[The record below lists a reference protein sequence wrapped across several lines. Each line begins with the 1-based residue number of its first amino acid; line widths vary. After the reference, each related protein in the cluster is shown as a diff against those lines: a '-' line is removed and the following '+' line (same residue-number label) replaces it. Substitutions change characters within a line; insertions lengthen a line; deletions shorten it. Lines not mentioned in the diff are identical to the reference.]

1 MKFLV
6 DAQLPRSLSDFLK
19 SAGYDS
25 IHTIELP
32 KANDTQDNEI
42 LKICLEEKRIVITKD
57 SDFLESFLVNKSP
70 EKLILVKTGN
80 IRNEE
85 LLNLFKLN
93 LEYICVSIKEN
104 ELIEINK
111 TDIIIHK

>member
-1 MKFLV
+1 MKFLI
-6 DAQLPRSLSDFLK
+6 DAQLPKSLSDFLK
-19 SAGYDS
+19 LEGYDS
-25 IHTIELP
+25 VHTIELP

-42 LKICLEEKRIVITKD
+42 LKICLEEKRVIISKD

-80 IRNEE
+80 IKNEE
-85 LLNLFKLN
+85 LLKLFTLN
-93 LEYICVSIKEN
+93 LQYICVSIKEN
-104 ELIEINK
+104 DLIEINK

>member
-1 MKFLV
+1 VKFLI
-6 DAQLPRSLSDFLK
+6 DAQLPRSLSDFFK
-19 SAGYDS
+19 SEGYDS

-32 KANDTQDNEI
+32 KANDTHDNEI
-42 LKICLEEKRIVITKD
+42 LKICLHENRIVVSKD
-57 SDFLESFLVNKSP
+57 ADFLQSFLVNKSP

-85 LLNLFKLN
+85 LIALFKLN
-93 LEYICVSIKEN
+93 LEYICLSIKEN
-104 ELIEINK
+104 DLIEINK

>member
-1 MKFLV
+1 VKFLV
-6 DAQLPRSLSDFLK
+6 DAQLPKALSDLLK

-32 KANDTQDNEI
+32 KANDTQDKEI
-42 LKICLEEKRIVITKD
+42 LKICLEENRIIISKD
-57 SDFLESFLVNKSP
+57 ADFLESFLVNKSP

-85 LLNLFKLN
+85 LLTLFKLN
-93 LEYICVSIKEN
+93 LEYIRLSINEN

>member
-1 MKFLV
+1 MKFLI
-6 DAQLPRSLSDFLK
+6 DAQLPKSLSDLLK
-19 SAGYDS
+19 LEGHDS

-42 LKICLEEKRIVITKD
+42 LKICLEENRIVISKD
-57 SDFLESFLVNKSP
+57 ADFLESFLINKSP

-85 LLNLFKLN
+85 LLTLFKHN
-93 LEYICVSIKEN
+93 LKYLCTSIEKN
-104 ELIEINK
+104 DLIEINK